1 MEPLPWYEKSTCRGL
16 VIQLGLSLLV
26 FISAY
31 IANTDGVE
39 LKDILRETMETIIIL
54 FIIVMIIVLAVSLYR
69 WMRGQSIYWW
79 TGHPDT
85 SWEGARMWG

>member
-16 VIQLGLSLLV
+16 IIQLGLSLLV

-69 WMRGQSIYWW
+69 WMKGQS
-79 TGHPDT
+79 
-85 SWEGARMWG
+85 ARALL